1 MHRRGRET
9 TATKVAAFYI
19 LCISTFTINRM
30 LMLNHFGRGLPSSNA
45 RNLRATLA
53 HQPLVDRPTQLI
65 CIWIFICWVGGG
77 DPCGAA
83 DFCFSCLYCQKKQA
97 RSNFFSKYPCH
108 VHNECLEIKKRRT
121 ILGKI
126 LQKTCLFQASQP
138 PGQPKS
144 RIPEMSQLKSGIPET
159 SRLKSGILESKLFST
174 CLQELLCL
182 CKCFLWY

>member
-1 MHRRGRET
+1 MLWIFLK
-9 TATKVAAFYI
+9 KVFHAK
-19 LCISTFTINRM
+19 SRVSFTY
-30 LMLNHFGRGLPSSNA
+30 F
-45 RNLRATLA
+45 
-53 HQPLVDRPTQLI
+53 LVDHPTQLVF
-65 CIWIFICWVGGG
+65 IWIFICWVGGG

-97 RSNFFSKYPCH
+97 RSNFFSKYLCH